1 MKNSIQYSTKESSKV
16 FPRWRRGQG
25 AEKAYTEWRELS
37 SQSSQ
42 DWTRIL

>member
-1 MKNSIQYSTKESSKV
+1 MKNSIQYSTTKAARFS
-16 FPRWRRGQG
+16 PGGGGQG